1 MDSGLLCSD
10 TCSSSCNIVSVDD
23 DGVMFKSI
31 SNCTWFILPTVDIF
45 CDSSVTRASSGVR
58 ARYGFILEMRLLHFV
73 ELIWLIIFPPG
84 ISIL

>member
-1 MDSGLLCSD
+1 MASGLLCSH
-10 TCSSSCNIVSVDD
+10 TPSSSCNIVSVDD
-23 DGVMFKSI
+23 DGVMFKSV

-45 CDSSVTRASSGVR
+45 CDSSFTRASSGVR
-58 ARYGFILEMRLLHFV
+58 AMYGFNLEMRLLRFV